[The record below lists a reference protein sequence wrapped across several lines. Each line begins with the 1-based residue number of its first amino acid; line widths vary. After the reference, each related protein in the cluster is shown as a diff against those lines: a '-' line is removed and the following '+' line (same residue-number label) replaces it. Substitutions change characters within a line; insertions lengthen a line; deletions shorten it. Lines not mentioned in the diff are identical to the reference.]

1 MQLRAVICGAILAV
15 LLAADAGA
23 AVRISNDKGGQI
35 GPYLD
40 AYVSLRKTGQRVII
54 DGPCLSACT
63 IVLGVMP
70 RDRICVTPRAQLGF
84 HAAWN
89 PGRNGRP
96 VLSQAG
102 TQGVVGYLSGRDP
115 HLAETARRFETENG
129 LSVRLGTDV
138 DVSVVRV
145 SYAFASRVRI
155 QTTSAIDA
163 PISAVTAIAP

>member
-1 MQLRAVICGAILAV
+1 MRLRAAICGAIVAAV
-15 LLAADAGA
+15 LTADANAG
-23 AVRISNDKGGQI
+23 VRISNDTGGQI

-40 AYVSLRKTGQRVII
+40 AYVSLRESGERVII

-70 RDRICVTPRAQLGF
+70 RDRICVTRRAQLGF

-102 TQGVVGYLSGRDP
+102 TKALWDIYPGEIRSWLKRRGGLKPKMVYLSGSE
-115 HLAETARRFETENG
+115 LMAMY
-129 LSVRLGTDV
+129 
-138 DVSVVRV
+138 RV
-145 SYAFASRVRI
+145 C
-155 QTTSAIDA
+155 D
-163 PISAVTAIAP
+163 

>member
-1 MQLRAVICGAILAV
+1 MKLRAAICGAIFAV
-15 LLAADAGA
+15 LLIADASA
-23 AVRISNDKGGQI
+23 AIRISNDKGGQI

-40 AYVSLRKTGQRVII
+40 AYVSLRESGQRVII

-70 RDRICVTPRAQLGF
+70 HDRICVTPRAQLGF

-102 TQGVVGYLSGRDP
+102 TKALWDIYPGEIRTWLKRRGGLKPKMVYLSGSE
-115 HLAETARRFETENG
+115 LM
-129 LSVRLGTDV
+129 SMY
-138 DVSVVRV
+138 RV
-145 SYAFASRVRI
+145 C
-155 QTTSAIDA
+155 D
-163 PISAVTAIAP
+163 

>member
-1 MQLRAVICGAILAV
+1 MKVRAAICGAILAAV
-15 LLAADAGA
+15 LTADANA
-23 AVRISNDKGGQI
+23 VVRISNDKGGQI

-40 AYVSLRKTGQRVII
+40 AYVSLRQSGQRVMI

-89 PGRNGRP
+89 PGRDGRP

-102 TQGVVGYLSGRDP
+102 TKALWDIYPGEIRTWLKRRGGLKPKMVYLSGSELMAMYRTCD
-115 HLAETARRFETENG
+115 
-129 LSVRLGTDV
+129 
-138 DVSVVRV
+138 
-145 SYAFASRVRI
+145 
-155 QTTSAIDA
+155 
-163 PISAVTAIAP
+163 

>member
-1 MQLRAVICGAILAV
+1 MRLRAAICSAIFVV

-23 AVRISNDKGGQI
+23 TVRISNDKGGQI

-40 AYVSLRKTGQRVII
+40 AYVSLRESGQRVII

-70 RDRICVTPRAQLGF
+70 RDRICVTRRAQLGF

-102 TQGVVGYLSGRDP
+102 TKALWDIYPGEIRTWLKRRGGLKPRMVFLSGSE
-115 HLAETARRFETENG
+115 LM
-129 LSVRLGTDV
+129 SMY
-138 DVSVVRV
+138 RV
-145 SYAFASRVRI
+145 CN
-155 QTTSAIDA
+155 
-163 PISAVTAIAP
+163 

>member
-40 AYVSLRKTGQRVII
+40 AYVSLLKTGQRVII

-102 TQGVVGYLSGRDP
+102 TQALWDIYPGEIRTWLKRRGGLKPKMVYLSGSE
-115 HLAETARRFETENG
+115 LM
-129 LSVRLGTDV
+129 SMYRLCD
-138 DVSVVRV
+138 
-145 SYAFASRVRI
+145 
-155 QTTSAIDA
+155 
-163 PISAVTAIAP
+163 

>member
-1 MQLRAVICGAILAV
+1 MELRAAICGAILAI
-15 LLAADAGA
+15 LLATDASA
-23 AVRISNDKGGQI
+23 TVRISNDKGGQI

-40 AYVSLRKTGQRVII
+40 AYVSLRKSGQRVMI

-102 TQGVVGYLSGRDP
+102 TKALWDIYPGEIRTWLLRRGGLKPKMVYLAGSELMSMYRPCD
-115 HLAETARRFETENG
+115 
-129 LSVRLGTDV
+129 
-138 DVSVVRV
+138 
-145 SYAFASRVRI
+145 
-155 QTTSAIDA
+155 
-163 PISAVTAIAP
+163 

>member
-1 MQLRAVICGAILAV
+1 MRLRAAICGAIFAV
-15 LLAADAGA
+15 LSVTAASAT
-23 AVRISNDKGGQI
+23 VRISNDKGGQI

-40 AYVSLRKTGQRVII
+40 AYVNLRKSGQRVVI

-102 TQGVVGYLSGRDP
+102 TKALWDIYPGEIRTWLLRRGGLKPKMVYLAGSELMSMYRPCD
-115 HLAETARRFETENG
+115 
-129 LSVRLGTDV
+129 
-138 DVSVVRV
+138 
-145 SYAFASRVRI
+145 
-155 QTTSAIDA
+155 
-163 PISAVTAIAP
+163 

>member
-1 MQLRAVICGAILAV
+1 MKLRAAICGAIFAAV
-15 LLAADAGA
+15 LTADAHA
-23 AVRISNDKGGQI
+23 LVRISNDKGGQI

-40 AYVSLRKTGQRVII
+40 AYVSLRKTGQRVMI

-89 PGRNGRP
+89 PGRDGRP

-102 TQGVVGYLSGRDP
+102 TKALWDIYPGEIRTWLKRRGGLKPKMVYLSGSELMSMYRP
-115 HLAETARRFETENG
+115 CE
-129 LSVRLGTDV
+129 
-138 DVSVVRV
+138 
-145 SYAFASRVRI
+145 
-155 QTTSAIDA
+155 
-163 PISAVTAIAP
+163 

>member
-1 MQLRAVICGAILAV
+1 MKLRAAICGAIFAV
-15 LLAADAGA
+15 LLAADANA
-23 AVRISNDKGGQI
+23 TVRISNDKGGQI

-40 AYVSLRKTGQRVII
+40 AYVSLRKSGQRVII

-70 RDRICVTPRAQLGF
+70 RDRICVTRRAQLGF

-102 TQGVVGYLSGRDP
+102 TKALWDIYPGEIRTWLKRRGGLKPRMVYLSGSE
-115 HLAETARRFETENG
+115 LM
-129 LSVRLGTDV
+129 SMY
-138 DVSVVRV
+138 RV
-145 SYAFASRVRI
+145 C
-155 QTTSAIDA
+155 D
-163 PISAVTAIAP
+163 